1 MLLGIALTAGG
12 GVIRMFSSFSFVGAD
27 LNTQY
32 YIALTG
38 QIFAGLAN
46 PISVALPTKI
56 TQNWF
61 AGGQVCT
68 NIDFS
73 NKNTLHT

>member
-1 MLLGIALTAGG
+1 MLMLCGCLVRYTMLLGIFLTAVG
-12 GVIRMFSSFSFVGAD
+12 GVIRMFSSLPFLGAD

-38 QIFAGLAN
+38 QIFAGFAN
-46 PISVALPTKI
+46 PISVSLPTKV

-61 AGGQVCT
+61 AGGQV
-68 NIDFS
+68 I
-73 NKNTLHT
+73 K